1 MPYHL
6 GMKGGLSLASTLF
19 LLGCSDHVDP
29 ANYVAS
35 VEHCGGQALTTTVS
49 SRVSL
54 YSPNTSSSD
63 TYVLQICH
71 LDRGCTSV
79 ATYKGRVAPIGKL
92 SGNILEF
99 RLPGAQSIDVLRDYT
114 WLGNEKIHI
123 AVTANKEGK
132 ESASSNIMLGCRSDR
147 EPRPHTEAVPRR

>member
-1 MPYHL
+1 MLVQSIQKNCKAYASDLQRVHQDPKPYQL
-6 GMKGGLSLASTLF
+6 GMKGGLSLASALF

-54 YSPNTSSSD
+54 YSTNTSSSD

-79 ATYKGRVAPIGKL
+79 ATYKGRVAPIGELKPV
-92 SGNILEF
+92 
-99 RLPGAQSIDVLRDYT
+99 LPRD
-114 WLGNEKIHI
+114 
-123 AVTANKEGK
+123 
-132 ESASSNIMLGCRSDR
+132 
-147 EPRPHTEAVPRR
+147 